1 MITKECLSE
10 ILDAMSR
17 WQDTLPSGWHARC
30 DQTSGKTYYYR
41 HATGEVTW
49 VRPTFPIGPRAM
61 VWERQC
67 LTMNGENMAALL
79 HIKER
84 YENDRNLSIDS
95 LMDEVDDLPEEHTS
109 PLADQAEQLYQE
121 GLTSNPDLGGNI
133 ALASEQTK
141 SRGSKPRR
149 SKPRRSKPRRSKPRR
164 SKSRRSKSRRSKS
177 RMRRRK

>member
-30 DQTSGKTYYYR
+30 DQTSGKTYYYYYG
-41 HATGEVTW
+41 TLSQCG
-49 VRPTFPIGPRAM
+49 RPTFPIGPRAM

-95 LMDEVDDLPEEHTS
+95 LMDEVENLPAEHTS
-109 PLADQAEQLYQE
+109 PLADQAEQLYQD

-133 ALASEQTK
+133 ALASD
-141 SRGSKPRR
+141 SCR
-149 SKPRRSKPRRSKPRR
+149 SDGA
-164 SKSRRSKSRRSKS
+164 
-177 RMRRRK
+177 ML